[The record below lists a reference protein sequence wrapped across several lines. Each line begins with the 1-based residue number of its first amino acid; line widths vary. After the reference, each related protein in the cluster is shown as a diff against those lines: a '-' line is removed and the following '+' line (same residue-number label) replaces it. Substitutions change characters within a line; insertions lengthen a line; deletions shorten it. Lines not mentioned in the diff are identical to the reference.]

1 MKTRYSQAI
10 GPSSAAPVIQSTT
23 RYRPL
28 RQGATLL
35 SLQSRNSA
43 VRKTSARATTSNR
56 GEKKYFGNNGL
67 FPQMIA
73 PHHPSHHLP
82 RARFDASQIADS
94 GNYYFF
100 VI

>member
-10 GPSSAAPVIQSTT
+10 WPSSAAPVSQSTT

-35 SLQSRNSA
+35 SLQSRNPAIRKASASA
-43 VRKTSARATTSNR
+43 VALNR
-56 GEKKYFGNNGL
+56 DMKKSFGTNGL

-73 PHHPSHHLP
+73 PHHPPRHLP
-82 RARFDASQIADS
+82 RVRFDASQTADS

>member
-1 MKTRYSQAI
+1 MKTHYSQAMWR
-10 GPSSAAPVIQSTT
+10 SSAAPVIQSTT

-35 SLQSRNSA
+35 SLQSQNSA
-43 VRKTSARATTSNR
+43 ATKASARAGIPNKD
-56 GEKKYFGNNGL
+56 EKKSFLNNGL
-67 FPQMIA
+67 SILVIA
-73 PHHPSHHLP
+73 PHHP
-82 RARFDASQIADS
+82 ARHFPTVRLDTSQTTDS

>member
-1 MKTRYSQAI
+1 MKTRYSQAMWR
-10 GPSSAAPVIQSTT
+10 SSAAPVIQSTT

-35 SLQSRNSA
+35 SLQSQNSA
-43 VRKTSARATTSNR
+43 VGKASSRAEISNR
-56 GEKKYFGNNGL
+56 VEKKYFGNNEL
-67 FPQMIA
+67 SLQMIA
-73 PHHPSHHLP
+73 PHHPARHLP
-82 RARFDASQIADS
+82 RVRFDASQTADS

>member
-1 MKTRYSQAI
+1 MKTRYSQAMW
-10 GPSSAAPVIQSTT
+10 PSSAAPVIQSTT

-35 SLQSRNSA
+35 SFQSQNSA
-43 VRKTSARATTSNR
+43 VRKASARAWTSNR
-56 GEKKYFGNNGL
+56 VEKKSFGNKGL
-67 FPQMIA
+67 FSQMIA
-73 PHHPSHHLP
+73 PHHPSRHLP
-82 RARFDASQIADS
+82 RVRFDACQTADS